1 MKESGKDQDFA
12 LIERARAFALGAHAA
27 LNQRRKYT
35 GEPYAVHLAE
45 VVALV
50 MRVRDVTAEMV
61 AAAWLHD
68 TVEDTAVP
76 LSFIES
82 EFGARVGR
90 LVGELTAISAPDD
103 GDRATRKALDRT
115 HTAHASAAAQTIKA
129 ADLISNLRTVE
140 ARDPQFAAIYMREKR
155 LLLDV
160 LTGADE
166 CLRSDV
172 RAIIDD
178 YFTRQGT
185 DELALRIAAV
195 RHRPASGPT

>member
-1 MKESGKDQDFA
+1 MLRHTCGNSGGDRP
-12 LIERARAFALGAHAA
+12 LVERVRAFALGAHAA

-45 VVALV
+45 VVALE
-50 MRVRDVTAEMV
+50 MRVRDVTTEMI

-68 TVEDTAVP
+68 TIEDTAVP
-76 LSFIES
+76 LSLIET
-82 EFGARVGR
+82 EFGACVGR
-90 LVGELTAISAPDD
+90 LVSELTAISTPED
-103 GDRATRKALDRT
+103 GDRATRKTLDRT

-160 LTGADE
+160 LTQADE
-166 CLRSDV
+166 CLRNDV
-172 RAIIDD
+172 RAIMDD

-185 DELALRIAAV
+185 GELA
-195 RHRPASGPT
+195 